1 MSEKDFLREYLR
13 YVTGNGLAALYALDN
28 LANSE
33 NKIVVCDDFLDKPL
47 PLIAFDDG
55 SFRVIRK
62 SGLLQYRFMF
72 GGKQYPVYGHS
83 KEECYIK
90 RAIFIKK
97 LV

>member
-1 MSEKDFLREYLR
+1 MSEKDFLREYIR

-33 NKIVVCDDFLDKPL
+33 NKIVVCDDFLDKTT
-47 PLIAFDDG
+47 PLITFDDG

-62 SGLLQYRFMF
+62 SGLLQYRFMHNK
-72 GGKQYPVYGHS
+72 KQCQVYGYS

-90 RAIFIKK
+90 RAIFVKER
-97 LV
+97 V